1 MASPLLKFS
10 NKELREQIV
19 VVHIFNISTVAV
31 NGRNIK
37 FLPDLSIFLLY
48 FLGQGDLRNHYI
60 GSF

>member
-1 MASPLLKFS
+1 MASPLLKFP

-19 VVHIFNISTVAV
+19 VVHIFNISTLAM

-37 FLPDLSIFLLY
+37 FLSDLSIFLLY
-48 FLGQGDLRNHYI
+48 FLGQGYLRNHYT